1 MLWIFVDDGNIFDC
15 LDNDEQFF
23 ENIDFEND
31 SDISSVLIEKPKS
44 TCDVTMD
51 WCYSVRGQLKYCK

>member
-44 TCDVTMD
+44 TGDVTMD
-51 WCYSVRGQLKYCK
+51 WCYSIRAQLKYCK